1 MPSRF
6 YAPLGTVSCNSCNP
20 KSQVCC
26 TFDWLTRIVFFSMRI
41 PDDTIERIKQAADI
55 VEVVG
60 DFVSLK
66 KRGSNYIACCP
77 FHNEK
82 SPSFNV
88 NPARQIYKCFGC
100 GKAGDSVR
108 FVMDV
113 ENIGYGEALRFLAKK
128 YGIEIEEQSPT
139 PEDLLKQNERE
150 SLYIALNFAKTYFH
164 ELLTQHEEGQSI
176 GLSYFRE
183 RGFTT
188 PTIDAFDLGYS
199 LNLWDGLLQEAEK
212 RGYNRDILEKAGL
225 VLNKESDPRTDDS
238 GAKRKVFDRFRGR
251 VMFPIH
257 NVSGRV
263 IAFGAR
269 ILVADKNQPKYLN
282 SPETD
287 AYHKSQVLYGI
298 YQAKQ
303 TIRQEDICYLTE
315 GYTDVISLHQAGIK
329 NVVASSG
336 TSLTL
341 EQIRLIA
348 RFTPNVTILYD
359 GDAAGIKAAL
369 RGLDMVLE
377 EGLNVSI
384 VTFPD
389 GEDPDSYVR
398 RVGAEAFKTYIK
410 TQASD
415 FIRFKTE
422 TLLRD
427 AGDNPFKRAEVI
439 GEIVSSIIRIP
450 DALQRQVFFR
460 TTAQQLRV
468 DEQTLIS
475 EGNRLIRKQKE
486 QQSRDDQRQRDRA
499 NGQQAPG
506 KGTPEGS
513 MADINALLAEAGISS
528 SGDLGGPPDDFFANE
543 HGPAASPGAATSTA
557 RSRRADRTALS
568 YQEEECI
575 RLLVNYGAR
584 ELEPGITLCQYI
596 LSELDDIN
604 FQTTPYDLMLTLY
617 REAFLHGDIL
627 TADDFLNKSDQP
639 EAQQEAITLTTPRHE
654 ISDGWLKHEIIV
666 PSEEDLNILADAA
679 FGNVLRIKKTL
690 AEEKMLEIRRSI
702 VGATDPAESDR
713 LMAEYMHFKRIDVE
727 IAKLLGTVISG

>member
-1 MPSRF
+1 
-6 YAPLGTVSCNSCNP
+6 
-20 KSQVCC
+20 
-26 TFDWLTRIVFFSMRI
+26 MRI
-41 PDDTIERIKQAADI
+41 PEDTIERIKQAADI

-82 SPSFNV
+82 TPSFNV

-100 GKAGDSVR
+100 GKAGDPVR

-128 YGIEIEEQSPT
+128 YGIEIEEQAPT

-150 SLYIALNFAKTYFH
+150 GLFIVLNFAKTYFQN
-164 ELLTQHEEGQSI
+164 LLNEHEEGQSI

-188 PTIDAFDLGYS
+188 PTIQAFDLGYS
-199 LNLWDGLLQEAEK
+199 LNSWDGLLQEAEK
-212 RGYNRDILEKAGL
+212 RGYSRDLLEKAGL
-225 VLNKESDPRTDDS
+225 ILNKEDDA
-238 GAKRKVFDRFRGR
+238 GARRKVFDRFRGR

-269 ILVADKNQPKYLN
+269 ILVNDKNQPKYLN

-287 AYHKSQVLYGI
+287 VYHKSQVLYGI

-303 TIRQEDICYLTE
+303 TIRQEDVCYLTE

-336 TSLTL
+336 TSLTI

-348 RFTPNVTILYD
+348 RFTQNVTILYD

-410 TQASD
+410 TNASD
-415 FIRFKTE
+415 FIRFKTNA
-422 TLLRD
+422 LLSD

-439 GEIVSSIIRIP
+439 GEVVSSIIRIP
-450 DALQRQVFFR
+450 DMLQRQVFFR
-460 TTAQQLRV
+460 TTAAQLRV

-475 EGNRLIRKQKE
+475 EGNRLIRKQQE
-486 QQSRDDQRQRDRA
+486 QQSRDQQRQRDREQSRPA
-499 NGQQAPG
+499 TPPSGPSAPDA
-506 KGTPEGS
+506 S
-513 MADINALLAEAGISS
+513 LADINALLSEAGI
-528 SGDLGGPPDDFFANE
+528 DGPPDDFFLDDA
-543 HGPAASPGAATSTA
+543 GPAAGVSSPPPSEVRASP
-557 RSRRADRTALS
+557 RRADRTPLS
-568 YQEEECI
+568 FQEEECI
-575 RLLVNYGAR
+575 RLLVNYGTR
-584 ELEPGITLCQYI
+584 ELEPTITLCQYV
-596 LSELDDIN
+596 LSELDGID
-604 FQTTPYDLMLTLY
+604 FQTPPYNLMLMLF

-627 TADDFLNKSDQP
+627 TPDDFLDKP
-639 EAQQEAITLTTPRHE
+639 EQGDVHQETINLTTPRHE

-666 PSEEDLNILADAA
+666 PSEEDTGILADAA
-679 FGNVLRIKKTL
+679 FGNILRIKKML
-690 AEEKMLEIRRSI
+690 AEEKMLQIRRGI
-702 VGATDPAESDR
+702 VETTDPEESDR
-713 LMAEYMHFKRIDVE
+713 LMAEYMHYKRVDVE

>member
-1 MPSRF
+1 
-6 YAPLGTVSCNSCNP
+6 
-20 KSQVCC
+20 
-26 TFDWLTRIVFFSMRI
+26 MRI

-66 KRGSNYIACCP
+66 KRGSNYTACCP

-108 FVMDV
+108 FVMDI
-113 ENIGYGEALRFLAKK
+113 ENVGYGEALRFLAKK
-128 YGIEIEEQSPT
+128 YGIEIEEQAPT

-150 SLYIALNFAKTYFH
+150 SLFIVLNFAKTYFH

-188 PTIDAFDLGYS
+188 PTIDAFELGYS
-199 LNLWDGLLQEAEK
+199 LNVWDGLLQEAEK

-225 VLNKESDPRTDDS
+225 ILNKENES
-238 GAKRKVFDRFRGR
+238 GGARKVFDRFRGR

-303 TIRQEDICYLTE
+303 TIRQEDVCYLTE

-410 TQASD
+410 TKASD

-439 GEIVSSIIRIP
+439 GEVVSSIVRIP

-475 EGNRLIRKQKE
+475 EGNRLIRKQQE
-486 QQSRDDQRQRDRA
+486 QKSHDTKRQQDRI
-499 NGQQAPG
+499 NNNQA
-506 KGTPEGS
+506 GTNAGS
-513 MADINALLAEAGISS
+513 FADINALLAEAGISS
-528 SGDLGGPPDDFFANE
+528 PGHADGPPDDFFADDS
-543 HGPAASPGAATSTA
+543 GSAQQATTSTA
-557 RSRRADRTALS
+557 RTRRAERTALS

-584 ELEPGITLCQYI
+584 ELEPGITLCQYM
-596 LSELDDIN
+596 LSELGEIT
-604 FQTTPYDLMLTLY
+604 FQTAPYDLMLSLY

-627 TADDFLNKSDQP
+627 TADDFLNKADQP

-654 ISDGWLKHEIIV
+654 ISDGWLKHEIFV

-679 FGNVLRIKKTL
+679 FGNVLRIKKML
-690 AEEKMLEIRRSI
+690 AEEKMLEIRRGI
-702 VGATDPAESDR
+702 IETTDPEESDR
-713 LMAEYMHFKRIDVE
+713 LMADYMHFKRIDVE